1 MLARHPSPHLGL
13 VAVIHTV
20 LFNAGLYFVI
30 SFTGAPHYPGPWES
44 SETIASYFQN
54 HSREALLCAFLQF
67 GAAIPLGIY
76 SASIVSRLEFLG
88 VRAAGATI
96 ALFGGFMTAIN
107 MAAAALILWVM
118 AYPGIAQNE
127 AVLGALYYLTFAIG
141 GVGFSVPIGLLMAG
155 VCVPAAFM
163 KLLPRWLIIFG
174 FALAVIGELSAL
186 SLVLPKTLLL
196 IPLTRFPGFV
206 WLIGAGFALPR
217 SKPNEVL

>member
-118 AYPGIAQNE
+118 AYPGIAQKE

>member
-1 MLARHPSPHLGL
+1 MPARHPSPHLGL

-118 AYPGIAQNE
+118 AYPGIAQKE

>member
-1 MLARHPSPHLGL
+1 MPARHPSPHLGL